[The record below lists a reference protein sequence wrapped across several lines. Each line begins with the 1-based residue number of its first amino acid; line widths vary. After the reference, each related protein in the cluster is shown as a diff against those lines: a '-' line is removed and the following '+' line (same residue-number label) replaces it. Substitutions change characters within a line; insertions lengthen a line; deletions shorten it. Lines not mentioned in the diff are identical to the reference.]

1 MHGVNFTS
9 PDTAGFHLNLRRA
22 TTAEQQNRKKALR
35 KPQQRPPQRQQFAQ
49 KLQPPNRQPSR
60 PLALQH
66 KPRLLS
72 LQRRHNWAQILGT
85 DSGNHSSIGRTILR
99 ILLVLV
105 LLAAVIAAPF
115 LLRMWALQ
123 KRTEQ
128 FHAADRKKAIL
139 WMYAYWERLLETV
152 SIRAGNESVLAFS
165 KTAAQKL
172 QEQQL
177 PSDNTAPFC
186 ELVSAVNFGGA
197 TPSAEACAAAEQA
210 LQQLAEAI
218 YQAKSPLQKLYF
230 KYIQHLI

>member
-1 MHGVNFTS
+1 M
-9 PDTAGFHLNLRRA
+9 
-22 TTAEQQNRKKALR
+22 
-35 KPQQRPPQRQQFAQ
+35 
-49 KLQPPNRQPSR
+49 
-60 PLALQH
+60 
-66 KPRLLS
+66 
-72 LQRRHNWAQILGT
+72 
-85 DSGNHSSIGRTILR
+85 
-99 ILLVLV
+99 LV

-123 KRTEQ
+123 KRMEQ
-128 FHAADRKKAIL
+128 VHAADSKKAIL

-165 KTAAQKL
+165 KPAAQKL

-177 PSDNTAPFC
+177 TSDHTAPIC

>member
-72 LQRRHNWAQILGT
+72 LQRRHNWAQIPT
-85 DSGNHSSIGRTILR
+85 PILEIIPR
-99 ILLVLV
+99 
-105 LLAAVIAAPF
+105 LAEP
-115 LLRMWALQ
+115 LQ

>member
-1 MHGVNFTS
+1 M
-9 PDTAGFHLNLRRA
+9 
-22 TTAEQQNRKKALR
+22 
-35 KPQQRPPQRQQFAQ
+35 
-49 KLQPPNRQPSR
+49 
-60 PLALQH
+60 
-66 KPRLLS
+66 
-72 LQRRHNWAQILGT
+72 
-85 DSGNHSSIGRTILR
+85 
-99 ILLVLV
+99 
-105 LLAAVIAAPF
+105 
-115 LLRMWALQ
+115 
-123 KRTEQ
+123 
-128 FHAADRKKAIL
+128 
-139 WMYAYWERLLETV
+139 ETV